1 MSKMYKILIIEDDYK
16 LQTLIKEF
24 LEKYNYQVQLISN
37 FKNVEKQLDIIDV
50 DLILLDINLP
60 YYDGFYLCR
69 YIRKK
74 STVPIIIISSRSGE
88 LEQVMGMELG
98 ADDYITKPFSTEL
111 LLAKVKASIR
121 RTYGEYNVSQNTL
134 ITVNGLI
141 LDPENFKLSYNGLEQ
156 ELSKN
161 EFKLLRMLI
170 ENRDKIV
177 SREELL
183 NELWDYTSFVDDN
196 TLTVNVTRVKH
207 KFDEMGI
214 KEVIKTRRGIGYF
227 FDSSVLTGGTND

>member
-121 RTYGEYNVSQNTL
+121 RTYGEYNASQNTL
-134 ITVNGLI
+134 ISVNGLT
-141 LDPENFKLSYNGLEQ
+141 LNQENFKLSYNGLEQ

-170 ENRDKIV
+170 ENKDKIV

-227 FDSSVLTGGTND
+227 FDSYVLTGGTND